1 MLNDTVASIAT
12 PLKEGAI
19 SIIRISGPDSF
30 EIVNK
35 ISDIK
40 RMEANTIVYGHI
52 YDKDEIVDEVLVSF
66 FRGPKSFTGEDVV
79 EINCHGGVYLT
90 RKILNI
96 VLSCGIRNAEPGEF
110 SKRAY
115 LNGRIDL
122 SEAESIND
130 LIRANNRFQ
139 ARSAV
144 RGLNGSVSKLLDPMM
159 KEMRDVI
166 SMIDVNIDYPEY
178 YDEKQ
183 MSLDEI
189 KPYVKKW
196 IAECRKM
203 IDQAERFRVI
213 KDGLDTVIIGK
224 PNVGKSSLL
233 NALLGY
239 DKAIVTDIE
248 GTTRDLVEGK
258 VNLENISLNLIDTA
272 GIRES
277 KDIVENIGIERS
289 KEALKKAE
297 LVLLVIDAS
306 NIDEKDEELLNMTEG
321 YNRIVVYNKNDLNNH
336 EGISICAKDGDI
348 VSLTD
353 YLNDRYKDDTKLVDE
368 DVLNNERQISLM
380 KKCLYELAELEAGLD
395 YVNLDVLEL
404 NLEEA
409 YHSLSDILGREYRE
423 DLIDHLFRNFCLG
436 K

>member
-1 MLNDTVASIAT
+1 MLNDTVAAIAT
-12 PLKEGAI
+12 PLKEGAV

-30 EIVNK
+30 EVIRK
-35 ISDIK
+35 ISDIRK
-40 RMEANTIVYGHI
+40 MEANTIVYGHI
-52 YDKDEIVDEVLVSF
+52 YEDGEMSDEVLVSF
-66 FRGPKSFTGEDVV
+66 FRGPRSFTGEDVV
-79 EINCHGGVYLT
+79 EINCHGGIYLT
-90 RKILNI
+90 RRILNI
-96 VLSCGIRNAEPGEF
+96 VLSCGVRNAEPGEF

-130 LIRANNRFQ
+130 LIRASGRFQ
-139 ARSAV
+139 AKSAL
-144 RGLNGSVSKLLDPMM
+144 RGLNGSVSKLLDPLMR
-159 KEMRDVI
+159 EMRDVI

-183 MSLDEI
+183 MSADNI
-189 KPYVKKW
+189 KPYVIKW
-196 IAECRKM
+196 IAECREM
-203 IDQAERFRVI
+203 IDKAERFRVI

-233 NALLGY
+233 NALIGY

-277 KDIVENIGIERS
+277 EDVVENIGIERS

-297 LVLLVIDAS
+297 LVLLVLDSS
-306 NIDEKDEELLNMTEG
+306 NIDERDRELLKMTEG
-321 YNRIVVYNKNDLNNH
+321 YNRIIVYNKNDLSRH
-336 EGISICAKDGDI
+336 DGISICAKDGDI
-348 VSLTD
+348 NMLTD
-353 YLNDRYKDDTKLVDE
+353 YLNNRYKDDTRLVDE
-368 DVLNNERQISLM
+368 DVLNNERQLSLM
-380 KKCLYELAELEAGLD
+380 KKCLNELKELLEGLE

-409 YHSLSDILGREYRE
+409 YHYLADILGREYRE

>member
-1 MLNDTVASIAT
+1 MLNDTICAIAT

-30 EIVNK
+30 EIIKK

-40 RMEANTIVYGHI
+40 KMEANTIVYGHI
-52 YDKDEIVDEVLVSF
+52 YDNNEIADEVLVSF
-66 FRGPKSFTGEDVV
+66 FKGPKSFTGEDTV

-96 VLSCGIRNAEPGEF
+96 VLSCGVRNAEPGEF

-130 LIRANNRFQ
+130 LIKASNRFQ
-139 ARSAV
+139 ARSAI
-144 RGLNGSVSKLLDPMM
+144 RGLDGSVSKLLDPLM

-178 YDEKQ
+178 YDERQ
-183 MSLDEI
+183 MSTDEI
-189 KPYVKKW
+189 KPYVDRW
-196 IAECRKM
+196 ISECRKM
-203 IDQAERFRVI
+203 IDRAERFRVV

-277 KDIVENIGIERS
+277 DDVVENIGIERS

-306 NIDEKDEELLNMTEG
+306 NIDEKDEELLKMTEG
-321 YNRIVVYNKNDLNNH
+321 YNRIVIYNKNDLSRH
-336 EGISICAKDGDI
+336 DGISVCAKDGDI
-348 VSLTD
+348 SSLTG
-353 YLNDRYKDDTKLVDE
+353 YLNDRYRDDTKLVDE

-380 KKCLYELAELEAGLD
+380 KKCLDELCELERGLD

-409 YHSLSDILGREYRE
+409 YHSLADILGREYRE

>member
-1 MLNDTVASIAT
+1 MLNDTVCAIAT

-30 EIVNK
+30 EIIRK

-40 RMEANTIVYGHI
+40 KMEANTIVYGHI
-52 YDKDEIVDEVLVSF
+52 YENNEAVDEVLVSF
-66 FRGPKSFTGEDVV
+66 FKAPRSFTGEDIV

-90 RKILNI
+90 RRILNI
-96 VLSCGIRNAEPGEF
+96 VLSCGARSAEPGEF

-130 LIRANNRFQ
+130 LIRASNRFQ
-139 ARSAV
+139 AKSAL
-144 RGLNGSVSKLLDPMM
+144 RGLDGSVSKLLDPLM

-178 YDEKQ
+178 YDERQ
-183 MSLDEI
+183 MSSSEI

-196 IAECRKM
+196 IGQCTEM
-203 IDQAERFRVI
+203 IDKAERFRVV

-233 NALLGY
+233 NALIGY

-248 GTTRDLVEGK
+248 GTTRDLVEGR

-277 KDIVENIGIERS
+277 DDIVENIGIDRS
-289 KEALKKAE
+289 IEALKRAE
-297 LVLLVIDAS
+297 LVLLVLDSS
-306 NIDEKDEELLNMTEG
+306 NIDDKDEELIRMTEG
-321 YNRIVVYNKNDLNNH
+321 YNRIIIYNKSDLSVH
-336 EGISICAKDGDI
+336 DGISICARDKDI
-348 VSLTD
+348 SALTA
-353 YLNDRYKDDTKLVDE
+353 YLNDKYKDDVRLVDE
-368 DVLNNERQISLM
+368 DVLNNERQTALM
-380 KKCLYELAELEAGLD
+380 RKCLNELKELYAGLD

-409 YHSLSDILGREYRE
+409 YHCLADILGREYRE